1 MAFHF
6 FVLCNETTFPLLTL
20 QLDIF
25 IFKRLSFENR
35 NVSYSEHRVTEIV
48 SKRQKMMI
56 FRYVTERKR
65 RTT

>member
-48 SKRQKMMI
+48 S
-56 FRYVTERKR
+56 
-65 RTT
+65 